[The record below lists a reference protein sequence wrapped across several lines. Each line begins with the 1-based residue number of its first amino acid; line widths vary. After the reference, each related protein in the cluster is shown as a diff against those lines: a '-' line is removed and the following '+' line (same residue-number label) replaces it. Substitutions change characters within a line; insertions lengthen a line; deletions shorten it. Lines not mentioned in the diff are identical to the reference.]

1 MIDTSFLENLL
12 MFIIVSCSIYYFFIQ
27 KNHGNNSD
35 LPDDELLS
43 ANNNN
48 SNNNISEKFM
58 PVMPNKRTLG
68 PVHNFHE
75 QFNQRLNTQKYKELG
90 WRNWWSK
97 NKRCSKLSP
106 DTGFEG
112 TIVKNYLTNMDNVKN
127 MFL

>member
-27 KNHGNNSD
+27 KNHGNNSE

-48 SNNNISEKFM
+48 SNNISEKFM
-58 PVMPNKRTLG
+58 PVMPIKRTLG

-75 QFNQRLNTQKYKELG
+75 QFNKRLNTQKYKELG

-106 DTGFEG
+106 ETGFEG

>member
-27 KNHGNNSD
+27 KNHVNNSD

-48 SNNNISEKFM
+48 SNNISEKFM
-58 PVMPNKRTLG
+58 PVMPYKRTLG

-75 QFNQRLNTQKYKELG
+75 QFNKRLNNQKYKELG

-106 DTGFEG
+106 ETGFEG
-112 TIVKNYLTNMDNVKN
+112 TIVKNYLTNMDSVKN

>member
-27 KNHGNNSD
+27 KNHVNNSD

-48 SNNNISEKFM
+48 SNNISEKFM
-58 PVMPNKRTLG
+58 PVMPSKRTLG

-75 QFNQRLNTQKYKELG
+75 QFNKRLNNQKYKELSQ
-90 WRNWWSK
+90 N
-97 NKRCSKLSP
+97 NKQYIC
-106 DTGFEG
+106 
-112 TIVKNYLTNMDNVKN
+112 
-127 MFL
+127 

>member
-27 KNHGNNSD
+27 KNHVNNSD

-48 SNNNISEKFM
+48 SNNISEKFM
-58 PVMPNKRTLG
+58 PVMPSKRTLG

-75 QFNQRLNTQKYKELG
+75 QFNKRLNNQKYKELG

-106 DTGFEG
+106 ETGFEG
-112 TIVKNYLTNMDNVKN
+112 TIVKNYLTNMDSVKN

>member
-58 PVMPNKRTLG
+58 PVMPIKRTLG

-75 QFNQRLNTQKYKELG
+75 QFN
-90 WRNWWSK
+90 
-97 NKRCSKLSP
+97 KRCKRTHLGALQDFTS
-106 DTGFEG
+106 
-112 TIVKNYLTNMDNVKN
+112 
-127 MFL
+127 